1 MTLENLVYVITTKQL
16 KITNWGRYKVAANFL
31 TISNA
36 FQHWFRWC
44 YHNQW
49 WLVYRRIYAS
59 PSLNELKWKPNSP
72 VVNEL
77 TKFGTTLSSTQCCE
91 ITLDDNAK
99 STIGNHY
106 IIYSRYIAV
115 QYNTILHTPQLWRY
129 NFGHTSGT
137 HERHQYLALTGE
149 LWVSF
154 VSYLEKS
161 NREISEAHGKTQNN
175 VHVY

>member
-1 MTLENLVYVITTKQL
+1 MFPKARL
-16 KITNWGRYKVAANFL
+16 FH
-31 TISNA
+31 
-36 FQHWFRWC
+36 HWFRWC

-137 HERHQYLALTGE
+137 HESHQYLALTGE

-154 VSYLEKS
+154 VIIWRKVTARYLK
-161 NREISEAHGKTQNN
+161 RTVKHKIACMFIRMYFLKIILKTLVVTIVFFHQGN
-175 VHVY
+175 YDF